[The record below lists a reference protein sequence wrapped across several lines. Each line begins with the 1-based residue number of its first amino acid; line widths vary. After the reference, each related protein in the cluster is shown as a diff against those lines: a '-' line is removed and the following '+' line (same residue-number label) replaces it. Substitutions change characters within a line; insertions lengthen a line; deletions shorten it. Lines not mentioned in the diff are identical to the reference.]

1 MKALVM
7 TAIIAV
13 AGLVNVI
20 AINAW
25 QQGRGHTGVKIGQ
38 NKGCVELLVVK

>member
-25 QQGRGHTGVKIGQ
+25 QQSKGHAGVKVGQ
-38 NKGCVELLVVK
+38 SKGCVQLLVVK